1 MSDSRSMLLIGV
13 GTAGAQI
20 ARGVSRAYGDGLRY
34 AIADTDAS
42 TGEGAGDFILLG
54 GDRLSGRGSGGDVAM
69 ARLAAEDSVQTLDAK
84 IEGVRLTVV
93 VTCLGGGTGGGATLE
108 ILKRLSSLGMPT
120 IVFATL
126 PFLFEGEDRQRNARG
141 VMSMIEDVAGAA
153 IFLPLDKLVAG
164 EDVMESAM
172 RRATDSVASG
182 VTLFWRLV
190 EKPGYLKLDADRL
203 RHLIS
208 GAGRGRFA
216 AVTAQGPDRA
226 AQAVDMLIRSETL
239 AIASAAPK
247 AVLCGVLAGDDLR
260 LSELGQIA
268 DGIQE
273 TFGKQIPFALG
284 TVNDE
289 ATFSGRLAAVVMIF
303 EMDGSSALPPGES
316 KASAGGHRP
325 KRAKSVLGTGPSKRG
340 RFNNAEPTVWR
351 GEDLDV
357 PTFMR
362 RGISLD
368 F

>member
-1 MSDSRSMLLIGV
+1 MSANRSMLLIGV

-20 ARGVSRAYGDGLRY
+20 ARGVSRAYGEGLRY
-34 AIADTDAS
+34 VIADTDAS

-69 ARLAAEDSVQTLDAK
+69 ARLAAEDSVQALDSK
-84 IEGVRLTVV
+84 IEGVRMAVV

-108 ILKRLSSLGMPT
+108 ILNRLSSLGIPS
-120 IVFATL
+120 IAFATL
-126 PFLFEGEDRQRNARG
+126 PFLFEGDERQRNARG
-141 VMSMIEDVAGAA
+141 VMSMIEDASGAA
-153 IFLPLDKLVAG
+153 IFLPLDKLVSG

-172 RRATDSVASG
+172 KRATDSVASG

-273 TFGKQIPFALG
+273 AFGKQLSFALG

-289 ATFSGRLAAVVMIF
+289 ATFSGRIAVVVMIF
-303 EMDGSSALPPGES
+303 EMDGRASSSADDA
-316 KASAGGHRP
+316 KAAGGHRH
-325 KRAKSVLGTGPSKRG
+325 KRSKSVLGAGPSKRG
-340 RFNNAEPTVWR
+340 RFNNAEPTTWR

-357 PTFMR
+357 PTFIR
-362 RGISLD
+362 RGINLD